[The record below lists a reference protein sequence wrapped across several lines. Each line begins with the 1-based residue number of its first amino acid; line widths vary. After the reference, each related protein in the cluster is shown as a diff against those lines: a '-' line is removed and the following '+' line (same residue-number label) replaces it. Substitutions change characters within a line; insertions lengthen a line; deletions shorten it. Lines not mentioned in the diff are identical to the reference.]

1 MTFKDCWFK
10 DADTPF
16 SFKAIDNVTI
26 ENLYLGGK
34 LVEYDSQIDLT
45 VADSVK
51 NLTLLANGKELKK

>member
-1 MTFKDCWFK
+1 M
-10 DADTPF
+10 
-16 SFKAIDNVTI
+16 TI

-51 NLTLLANGKELKK
+51 NLTLLANGKELKKNEAPVFDAPAEDTFEEIQYLSR